1 MKSTALPSWLYG
13 DPSNIA
19 DGLIARTERQ
29 EKAAVRKPVL
39 RDKFYRR
46 SKSIRIKGLVKLV
59 KGNGGS
65 SA

>member
-1 MKSTALPSWLYG
+1 MKSTALPSWMYG
-13 DPSNIA
+13 SPESIA

-46 SKSIRIKGLVKLV
+46 SKSIRIKGLVKLA
-59 KGNGGS
+59 KRGGS
-65 SA
+65 